1 MNTTTNID
9 GIEQTPGEWLS
20 AQAAARGTD
29 AKLLPAID
37 ATIIRDADGM
47 AEGLKLVFGDG
58 AEITIDCASLAP
70 VIQYE
75 AQVHGLKQKLV
86 DAAALPRS
94 TVTGKSA
101 TVEDKKAAVLEVFAR
116 LTDTDNPRWNKGRA
130 EGAGGSQEGGLL
142 ARAMAEVTGKPVTEA
157 KAWLADR
164 SKEEQAALR
173 MNPKV
178 KAIIDRMRAEADKP
192 MMAGIDS
199 DALLN
204 MAMGG

>member
-1 MNTTTNID
+1 MNTTTTTTTD
-9 GIEQTPGEWLS
+9 TD
-20 AQAAARGTD
+20 TD
-29 AKLLPAID
+29 AKPLPAID

-58 AEITIDCASLAP
+58 TELTLDCASLAP

-101 TVEDKKAAVLEVFAR
+101 TVADKKAAVLEVYAR
-116 LTDTDNPRWNKGRA
+116 LTDADNPRWNKGRA
-130 EGAGGSQEGGLL
+130 EGASVGREGGLL
-142 ARAMAEVTGKPVTEA
+142 ARAMAEVTGKPVSEA
-157 KAWLADR
+157 KAWLAER
-164 SKEEQAALR
+164 TKEEQAALR

-178 KAIIDRMRAEADKP
+178 KAIIDRLRDEADKP
-192 MMAGIDS
+192 ATAGIDS
-199 DALLN
+199 DALL
-204 MAMGG
+204 AGFGATA